1 MEANTLHQV
10 HTDDGYRCALVVTV
24 GPKFTGLI
32 WIDDRSPGVR
42 INKIRNTEITSKALD
57 YPLAKAKRL
66 FRKSGRTLGIT
77 KAARRALR
85 A

>member
-24 GPKFTGLI
+24 GPKFTGMI

-42 INKIRNTEITSKALD
+42 INKILNSQVTSKPLE
-57 YPLAKAKRL
+57 YPLAKAKKL
-66 FRKSGRTLGIT
+66 FRSCGKKLGIT